1 MKESAP
7 TEKDIRREQF
17 ESDFRWFMGDAR
29 GRRLMLRLLSDI
41 GLYRCSYDPG
51 LQNATTEM
59 LFREGMKNVG
69 YRLVSDINRVC
80 PEKYHLMLKEGTNG
94 RRTDS
99 RRPRLKRRPQT
110 PQRLLLRKYPRRNR
124 RRTKSPRRRQTRRRK
139 KSRKTT
145 ATSPTRRAWR
155 SPRRTCRNLRR
166 WRRSSASRKIGL
178 RSF

>member
-99 RRPRLKRRPQT
+99 RSAGDKPD
-110 PQRLLLRKYPRRNR
+110 
-124 RRTKSPRRRQTRRRK
+124 
-139 KSRKTT
+139 
-145 ATSPTRRAWR
+145 AARA
-155 SPRRTCRNLRR
+155 
-166 WRRSSASRKIGL
+166 
-178 RSF
+178 